1 MEEERIGERIFWEEK
16 NYRAQD
22 RIAKLEEEND
32 KLKNEATESG
42 ELEEERKAARKISE
56 EERGR
61 KGWKGAKSQ
70 EPKRSSPKWRKSY
83 SSGRK
88 VIEGLQTDKR
98 RGRQLL
104 LELRATSSAS
114 AANPRCAP
122 NTSQPSPFRRN
133 RLCGT
138 KSTRCCPPSGSLN
151 QPSSESKSSSPI
163 KSPFLL
169 PKNLHKPPSHH
180 LGTQSAMRPTHQ
192 NRSAP
197 ASQSGSRTPFVRR
210 PTSTRQ
216 EMPSRLLARSAASRL
231 RVRTHPK
238 GT

>member
-70 EPKRSSPKWRKSY
+70 EPKSSSPKWRKSY

-88 VIEGLQTDKR
+88 AIKSLQTDKR

-114 AANPRCAP
+114 AAN
-122 NTSQPSPFRRN
+122 Q
-133 RLCGT
+133 
-138 KSTRCCPPSGSLN
+138 
-151 QPSSESKSSSPI
+151 
-163 KSPFLL
+163 L
-169 PKNLHKPPSHH
+169 P
-180 LGTQSAMRPTHQ
+180 MRPQHI
-192 NRSAP
+192 SAL
-197 ASQSGSRTPFVRR
+197 SV
-210 PTSTRQ
+210 
-216 EMPSRLLARSAASRL
+216 SAEPPL
-231 RVRTHPK
+231 RY
-238 GT
+238 